1 MERNHALDHDRL
13 VKELRL
19 AGISTIVEANK
30 FLNET
35 YLPKMNGKFSRP
47 AADAADAHIP
57 LGNGNLSDI
66 FCREYERTV
75 GSDYVVRFESRHF
88 QILKAN
94 KNLPRPKDKV
104 TVLIR
109 LDDSFCI
116 QWKKN
121 SLLAP
126 EIEIQKN
133 DRSGN
138 NAA

>member
-1 MERNHALDHDRL
+1 M
-13 VKELRL
+13 LR
-19 AGISTIVEANK
+19 G
-30 FLNET
+30 
-35 YLPKMNGKFSRP
+35 
-47 AADAADAHIP
+47 AADAHIP
-57 LGNGNLSDI
+57 LGNVNLSDI
-66 FCREYERTV
+66 LCREYERTV
-75 GSDYVVRFESRHF
+75 GSDYVVRFENRHF
-88 QILKAN
+88 QILKTN
-94 KNLPRPKDKV
+94 KNLPHPKDKV